1 MNKKCLFNASLFL
14 LSYFFFPFTCISN
27 LIVRH
32 LHIEDDIVED
42 VVDGTL
48 HGHAELGRVDQHVDK
63 FKHTVHQALKSQ
75 HLTCAIHQC
84 NHTFPTCT
92 YCKSILISGN
102 KQTTKILFKYM
113 KIRNKMNIVYLC
125 YSRNV

>member
-1 MNKKCLFNASLFL
+1 MKKKCLFNASLFL

-42 VVDGTL
+42 IVDRTL

-63 FKHTVHQALKSQ
+63 FKHTVDQALKSQ
-75 HLTCAIHQC
+75 HLTC
-84 NHTFPTCT
+84 NHTLPTCT
-92 YCKSILISGN
+92 YCKSILI
-102 KQTTKILFKYM
+102 FW
-113 KIRNKMNIVYLC
+113 
-125 YSRNV
+125 

>member
-1 MNKKCLFNASLFL
+1 MKKKCLFNASLFL

-27 LIVRH
+27 LIIGH

-63 FKHTVHQALKSQ
+63 FKHHVDQALKSQ
-75 HLTCAIHQC
+75 HLTC
-84 NHTFPTCT
+84 NHTLPTCT

-102 KQTTKILFKYM
+102 KQATK
-113 KIRNKMNIVYLC
+113 NIHC
-125 YSRNV
+125 YVHEDKK